1 MMLLDNRKDGKKI
14 LWASFL
20 NLDFCNIVSQTQ
32 ILSHLAKRGHS
43 IRLLVTGSKK
53 EYGNNETNGYHLTC
67 IPFKYVP
74 VGAPLFYL
82 ISLTFYLPY
91 LLGSFKPDV
100 VVFEPGSAI
109 IGLIFKPLTRVLK
122 VKTILDIR
130 STPVNIRNNFSDSL
144 GLFAF
149 RGAVLMAKKKFD
161 GITILTDLMK
171 NQLCTEFN
179 LKSESL
185 GVWSSGVSLDLFDP
199 VKHNGKRLRA
209 SLGLGN
215 KFVIFYHGAIG
226 KGRLN
231 GLLESIKGL
240 KFVERPEQFV
250 IFLLGEG
257 TAIPVIRQLIQKE
270 KLENN
275 VFIHKRVD
283 YWMVPE
289 FIAISDVGLVPL
301 PDLPEWR
308 YQCPLKLVEYLA
320 MEKVTILTDIPAH
333 REIVKDNP
341 CGIFVDSIAPKDFAQ
356 AMMFAYKN
364 RHNLQKWG
372 LTGRRIIEQS
382 YSWEKIAENF
392 ESYLSSI
399 ETQNTQN
406 QNLHVN
412 QCQGIPDG

>member
-1 MMLLDNRKDGKKI
+1 MLLGNVKDGKKI
-14 LWASFL
+14 VWVSFL
-20 NLDFCNIVSQTQ
+20 NLDFCNIISQTQ

-43 IRLLVTGSKK
+43 VRLVVTGSKK
-53 EYGNNETNGYHLTC
+53 EYGNNNSNGYHLTC

-74 VGAPLFYL
+74 VGTPLFYL
-82 ISLTFYLPY
+82 ISLTFYLPF
-91 LLGSFKPDV
+91 LFCSFKPDV
-100 VVFEPGSAI
+100 VVFEPGSSI

-144 GLFAF
+144 GLLAF
-149 RGAVLMAKKKFD
+149 KSAVLMAKKQFD

-185 GVWSSGVSLDLFDP
+185 GVWNSGVSLDLFDP
-199 VKHNGKRLRA
+199 TKHNGKRLRA
-209 SLGLGN
+209 TLGLGN

-231 GLLESIKGL
+231 GLLDSIKGL
-240 KFVERPEQFV
+240 KFVKHPEQFA

-275 VFIHKRVD
+275 VFIHKKVD
-283 YWMVPE
+283 YSMVPE
-289 FIAISDVGLVPL
+289 FIAMSDVGLVPL

-308 YQCPLKLVEYLA
+308 YQCPLKLIEYLA
-320 MEKVTILTDIPAH
+320 MGKVAILTDIPAH

-341 CGIFVDSIAPKDFAQ
+341 CGVFVGSIHPKDFAD

-364 RHNLQKWG
+364 RQRLHEWG
-372 LTGRRIIEQS
+372 LTGRRIVEKS

-392 ESYLSSI
+392 EGYLSSI
-399 ETQNTQN
+399 G
-406 QNLHVN
+406 V
-412 QCQGIPDG
+412 I